1 MPTIKEIAAL
11 AGVSRG
17 TVDRVLNKRGGVH
30 PDTKARILEIA
41 KALDYRPNKAG
52 IVLSAQR
59 KNLKLGVVMF
69 GTNNLTISTQ
79 AGSTDLLISWIYK
92 LTMNTPNQY
101 QLASVLSILVFIVLV
116 PFALYNFT
124 HTKAFKDGEL

>member
-69 GTNNLTISTQ
+69 GTNNPFFDDVKAGLKQIESELSCYNCTIYIK
-79 AGSTDLLISWIYK
+79 A
-92 LTMNTPNQY
+92 TP
-101 QLASVLSILVFIVLV
+101 SFR
-116 PFALYNFT
+116 
-124 HTKAFKDGEL
+124 E